1 MSLQRV
7 FRVTE
12 VFTTAAA
19 LLFAVTSVGMCQA
32 ASTQEVEPA
41 SSDKMD
47 EIIVYG
53 DKSLRRLRS
62 DVVKAEQKA
71 IIIFN
76 SLNSD
81 DEFDIHCTREA
92 PTGSHI
98 KRHVCRANFVGKA
111 TAHEARGFMLGQP
124 YIPAWAEIKRKD
136 ELLRK
141 EMDALISENAELFEA
156 FSDLSDA
163 KQILESEHKRR
174 CEGRFLI
181 CRR

>member
-1 MSLQRV
+1 MSLQHV
-7 FRVTE
+7 LRVTKIL
-12 VFTTAAA
+12 TTAAA
-19 LLFAVTSVGMCQA
+19 LLFAVTSVSRCQT
-32 ASTQEVEPA
+32 ASAQEVEPA
-41 SSDKMD
+41 PSDKIE

-53 DKSLRRLRS
+53 DKSLRRLRN
-62 DVVKAEQKA
+62 DVYKAEKKA
-71 IIIFN
+71 IVMFN

-98 KRHVCRANFVGKA
+98 KRRVCRANFVGKA
-111 TAHEARGFMLGQP
+111 TAREARGFMLGQP
-124 YIPAWAEIKRKD
+124 YIPAWAEIKKKD

-141 EMDALISENAELFEA
+141 EMEALISENAELFEA
-156 FSDLSDA
+156 LSDLSNA
-163 KQILESEHKRR
+163 KQILESEHERR